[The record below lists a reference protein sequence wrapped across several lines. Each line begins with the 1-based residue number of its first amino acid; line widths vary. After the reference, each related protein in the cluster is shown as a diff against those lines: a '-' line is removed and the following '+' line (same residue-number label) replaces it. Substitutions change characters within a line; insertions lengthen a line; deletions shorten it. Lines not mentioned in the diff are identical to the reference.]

1 MLELNLLGFQII
13 LKFKWIVFIYN
24 PTAHLTVKAQVYI
37 TGIGG
42 VAHAY
47 PSYGNHLLYRNKQL
61 TIWNEFY
68 KMATWDNRV
77 LSVMIKFNV
86 S

>member
-1 MLELNLLGFQII
+1 MI
-13 LKFKWIVFIYN
+13 LVN
-24 PTAHLTVKAQVYI
+24 THTTHLTVKAQVYI
-37 TGIGG
+37 TGTGG

-47 PSYGNHLLYRNKQL
+47 PLCANHLLYRNKQL
-61 TIWNEFY
+61 TVWNEFY

>member
-1 MLELNLLGFQII
+1 MNYSDVFDEPLQTSNTI
-13 LKFKWIVFIYN
+13 LVN
-24 PTAHLTVKAQVYI
+24 TPPSHLTVKAPVYI
-37 TGIGG
+37 TAIGG

-47 PSYGNHLLYRNKQL
+47 PSSGNHLLYRNKQL

>member
-1 MLELNLLGFQII
+1 MKNRSCD
-13 LKFKWIVFIYN
+13 
-24 PTAHLTVKAQVYI
+24 ATVKAQVYT

-47 PSYGNHLLYRNKQL
+47 PLCANHLLYRNKQL